1 MAKILISYFSFD
13 DVDVTYDSIAKELK
27 NNNNDV
33 LKFNISGIIDFNGT
47 EDSKLTN
54 KYYLKKIKEF
64 DPDIVFSFN
73 NSFPPNLIKIL
84 DCEIFIFDADN
95 PNFFWNKE
103 YLLKNSDSYKF
114 IGMMSGSKKIYENF
128 LGRELKQNEYLY
140 LPPASAM
147 KSENLQKSNNIS
159 FIGTNFFPSFL
170 DTDLIHLAKIDKKLI
185 INLHNDLRENY
196 FYNVRDLYTN
206 KYQQHEEFVNYKRFS
221 ELQNLVDRLYV
232 GQNRL
237 EYLSLLTDL
246 GLVIYGV
253 AWNQVYFYDIKLLS
267 TISNKKILS
276 IKDNEDV
283 YNSSKIS
290 INISHPQAITAFS
303 WRVTDIMA
311 SSSCLLI
318 ENKPDWHDL
327 FGVLISEEVKDAIIY
342 KDRLDM
348 RSKCIR
354 LLNDERLRLKCVDE
368 CNIAIEKN
376 GRWTNRFKLIEEF
389 CQIHLKKTNLQLV
402 SSQDYLSHEIVKLD
416 KYSLPDEYSCNKINL
431 QLVNAE
437 FQITKLDKH
446 SLPDDYSSKIEI
458 ILEKINKKR
467 KKFKLKNRL
476 ANISVF
482 IIMFFGQIP
491 LLDKLIIK
499 KSIRK
504 FLYKIIDDN
513 KR

>member
-13 DVDVTYDSIAKELK
+13 DVDVTYDSIARELK

-33 LKFNISGIIDFNGT
+33 LKFNISGIIDFNGIN
-47 EDSKLTN
+47 DSNLTN
-54 KYYLKKIKEF
+54 EFYLKKIKEF
-64 DPDIVFSFN
+64 NPDIVFSFN
-73 NSFPPNLIKIL
+73 NSFPPNLSKIL

-103 YLLKNSDSYKF
+103 YLLKNIDRYKF

-128 LGRELKQNEYLY
+128 LGRELNQDEYLY
-140 LPPASAM
+140 VPPASAM
-147 KSENLQKSNNIS
+147 KSENLQKINNIS
-159 FIGTNFFPSFL
+159 FIGTNFFPNFL
-170 DTDLIHLAKIDKKLI
+170 DNDFINLAKIDKKLI

-196 FYNVRDLYTN
+196 FYNVGDLYAN
-206 KYQQHEEFVNYKRFS
+206 KYQQHEEFFNYKRFS

-253 AWNQVYFYDIKLLS
+253 SWNYVYCYDLKLLA
-267 TISNKKILS
+267 TINNKKILS

-327 FGVLISEEVKDAIIY
+327 FGGLISEEVKDAIIY
-342 KDRLDM
+342 KDRFDM

-376 GRWTNRFKLIEEF
+376 GRWANRFKLIEEF
-389 CQIHLKKTNLQLV
+389 CITNLRKTNLQLV
-402 SSQDYLSHEIVKLD
+402 RSQNYLAHEVIKID
-416 KYSLPDEYSCNKINL
+416 KHSLSDEYSCNTINL

-437 FQITKLDKH
+437 FEISKLDKY
-446 SLPDDYSSKIEI
+446 SFSDDYSSKIKI

-476 ANISVF
+476 ANILVF
-482 IIMFFGQIP
+482 IILFFGQIP

-499 KSIRK
+499 KSTRK